1 LEAAKLSPG
10 KRKFMRIS
18 LALLCVIGP
27 VVAWLGFGQHGFIHL
42 YRVGK
47 ERQACEQRI
56 KKLSAKNQA
65 LFDEIQR
72 LRSDSKYVE
81 RVARKELGLVKEN
94 EIIYR
99 FQDEEKPEAET
110 DKDIS
115 GKTPRKGITA
125 HKK

>member
-1 LEAAKLSPG
+1 LSPG

-99 FQDEEKPEAET
+99 FQDEEKPDAET

-115 GKTPRKGITA
+115 GKTSRKGITA